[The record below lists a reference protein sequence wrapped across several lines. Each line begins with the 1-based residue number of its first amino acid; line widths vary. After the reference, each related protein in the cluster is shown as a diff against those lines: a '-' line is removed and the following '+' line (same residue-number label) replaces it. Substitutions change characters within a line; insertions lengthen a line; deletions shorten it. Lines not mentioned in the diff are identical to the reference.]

1 MAACWLKANLHLYGR
16 LLCESAWYGKLL
28 CGGKG
33 AKCELMCS
41 GNGAKCEYHWKNA
54 VWWQRGKVW
63 ISMEDCCVVAKGQ
76 SVNCCVVAMGQSVN
90 LYGRLLCGGKGWISM
105 VDCCVVAKGQSVNC
119 CVVTMGQSVNLYGR
133 LLSDGKG
140 AKCEPWSVKL
150 STTDSYLMVK
160 GQSVNLYG
168 SLISH
173 GKRGWHY
180 SAHSAMAPQLNL
192 HRYICFTEYSIHN
205 LAYTC
210 VSMGGICFTEYSSDS
225 RITFSFIPT
234 CD

>member
-1 MAACWLKANLHLYGR
+1 
-16 LLCESAWYGKLL
+16 
-28 CGGKG
+28 
-33 AKCELMCS
+33 
-41 GNGAKCEYHWKNA
+41 
-54 VWWQRGKVW
+54 
-63 ISMEDCCVVAKGQ
+63 
-76 SVNCCVVAMGQSVN
+76 
-90 LYGRLLCGGKGWISM
+90 M

-180 SAHSAMAPQLNL
+180 SAQGKVWISGSLISHGKRGWHYSAHSAMAPQLNL